1 MAYYKVGHK
10 ILNEQEYEQQTNEV
24 WSFWLF
30 ILGAFIIGGA
40 VLQQLP
46 TDWSKELRYGLV
58 LISGFGAGLLL
69 GRLASIVRTIFF
81 ISIFIVLLAF
91 GLQWLWVVV

>member
-10 ILNEQEYEQQTNEV
+10 ILDEQEYEQHANEV

-30 ILGAFIIGGA
+30 IFGAFIIGWA

-46 TDWSKELRYGLV
+46 ADWSKELRYGLV
-58 LISGFGAGLLL
+58 LVSGLGAGVLL
-69 GRLASIVRTIFF
+69 GKLAFIVRTIFF

-91 GLQWLWVVV
+91 GLQWLWVVM